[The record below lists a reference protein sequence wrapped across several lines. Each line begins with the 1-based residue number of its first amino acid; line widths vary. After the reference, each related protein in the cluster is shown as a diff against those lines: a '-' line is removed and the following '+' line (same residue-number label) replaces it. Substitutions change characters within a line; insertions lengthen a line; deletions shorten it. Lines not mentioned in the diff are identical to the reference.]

1 MRLFALVF
9 ASATWLA
16 ISVLGQSTTKVPDAE
31 WAAGGNPTKL
41 DMFYYAPPGLPPK
54 SPLVVAI
61 HYCLGSAAM
70 YSSTANFMPAAK
82 QYKFAV
88 IYPQATHDNH
98 CWAVNTEA
106 TLTRGGGGDAD
117 GIIKMMNYTIEK
129 HKIDRDR
136 MFVLGSSSGGMM
148 TNVMMA
154 TYPDYFAGAASFSGI
169 PYACLQGSKGASP
182 MSDNSPCVKG
192 GKKHTGTEWAAKVKK
207 AIKGGY
213 EGEYPPMQIW
223 HQTGDSVV
231 NIALQNEQVKQ
242 WTSINKISETPSSAV
257 ANSPKSGTTKK
268 VYGDGKKVVAFTT
281 AGAGHPHPVNIPEVL
296 KWFGIATAT

>member
-1 MRLFALVF
+1 
-9 ASATWLA
+9 
-16 ISVLGQSTTKVPDAE
+16 
-31 WAAGGNPTKL
+31 
-41 DMFYYAPPGLPPK
+41 MFYYAPPGLPPN

-61 HYCLGSAAM
+61 HYCLGSAAA
-70 YSSTANFMPAAK
+70 YSTSANFMPAAT

-129 HKIDRDR
+129 HHIDRKK

-169 PYACLQGSKGASP
+169 PYACLQGSRGASP
-182 MSDNSPCVKG
+182 MTDSSPCVRG
-192 GKKHTGTEWAAKVKK
+192 GNKHTGSEWAAKVRT

-213 EGEYPPMQIW
+213 AGEYPPMAVW

-242 WTSINKISETPSSAV
+242 WTSINGISDTPTSSG
-257 ANSPKSGTTKK
+257 PSGAKAGVVKK

-281 AGAGHPHPVNIPEVL
+281 AGPGHPHPVDIPEVL
-296 KWFGIATAT
+296 KWFGIAQ

>member
-1 MRLFALVF
+1 
-9 ASATWLA
+9 
-16 ISVLGQSTTKVPDAE
+16 
-31 WAAGGNPTKL
+31 
-41 DMFYYAPPGLPPK
+41 
-54 SPLVVAI
+54 
-61 HYCLGSAAM
+61 M
-70 YSSTANFMPAAK
+70 YSSSANFMPAAN

-106 TLTRGGGGDAD
+106 TLTRGGGGDSD

-129 HKIDRDR
+129 HQIDRKR

-182 MSDNSPCVKG
+182 MSDSSPCVKG
-192 GKKHTGTEWAAKVKK
+192 GNKQTGAEWAAKVKS

-213 EGEYPPMQIW
+213 SGEYPPMQIW
-223 HQTGDSVV
+223 HQTGDPVV

-242 WTSINKISETPSSAV
+242 WTAINGISDTPTSSV
-257 ANSPKSGTTKK
+257 PNTPKSGTVKK
-268 VYGDGKKVVAFTT
+268 IYGDGKKVVAYTT
-281 AGAGHPHPVNIPEVL
+281 TGTGHPHPVQIPEVL
-296 KWFGIATAT
+296 KWFGIAQ